1 MAQDFGGR
9 IGTDWRDSQAWWPPE
24 PAARASAPNVIL
36 LVLDD
41 VGYAQ
46 LGCYGS
52 DIETPVID
60 SLAASG
66 VRLANFHTTSLCSPT
81 RACLLTGR
89 NHHRSGMGRVADLAI
104 GYPGYWGK
112 PPRENGYLSEI
123 LRSAGY
129 ATYAIGK
136 WHLSPEDE
144 TNMAASRATWP
155 LARGFDRWYGFHG
168 GETHQFVPALYHDN
182 HSVRPPRSLEEGY
195 HLTEDLA
202 DRAIEFLGDLRAV
215 DAARPF
221 LLYFATG
228 ACHSPHQPPRRW
240 LDHYRGRFDI
250 GWDAWRE
257 QIFARQLATGL
268 LPASTTL
275 SARPPWV
282 PAWDS
287 LGARDRAV
295 AARFMECFA
304 GFLSHTDEQ
313 VGRVLDFVRERGELD
328 NTIVCVVSD
337 NGASAEGGADGSIN
351 DVRMLNIDPAQ
362 PAEMFARL
370 EEIGGPLTHNNYP
383 WGWTMAGNTPFR
395 RWKREVHEGG
405 VADPCVISWPLG
417 TVEAST
423 IEPGAIEP
431 GAIEPGAIRRQF
443 AHAIDLLPTLAELAG
458 VALPTEIDGTAQTE
472 LDGSSLAYLL
482 PAAGAAAAERHVTQY
497 FEMFGSRAIYHQGWK
512 AVAFHPI
519 GPLYDDQDPNAPFDA
534 DVWELYHVAED
545 LSESRDLAG
554 EQPELL
560 TELIELWW
568 AEARRNQ
575 VLPLDNRVLWA
586 LVHPKPDRRL
596 PRDEYEY
603 FQGGAQVP
611 ESVAVNVRNRSH
623 ELVVDVTIPDPADS
637 IMAAADPA
645 APGAAAADPTTAPG
659 RSPTDGVLLALGS
672 ALGGWSL
679 HILAGHIRYVH
690 NLYGKELH
698 VIESAETVTPGDHRI
713 EYAFAKDA
721 GPGGTGV
728 LRYDGREVGR
738 GVIPRFTP
746 SGFNGVG
753 AGLTCGYEWGPAVGG
768 GYTAPFPFSGTIR
781 RAVVRT
787 TGPAVRDPLA
797 ELEAILAEQ

>member
-1 MAQDFGGR
+1 VAQYFGGW
-9 IGTDWRDSQAWWPPE
+9 IGTDWRDSQPWWPPQ
-24 PAARASAPNVIL
+24 PAARAGSPNVVL
-36 LVLDD
+36 VVLDD

-52 DIETPVID
+52 DVETPVID
-60 SLAASG
+60 GLAASG

-104 GYPGYWGK
+104 GFPGYWGT

-123 LRSAGY
+123 LRAVGY

-144 TNMAASRATWP
+144 TSMASSRATWP

-182 HSVRPPRSLEEGY
+182 HSVRPPRPIEDGY

-221 LLYFATG
+221 FLYFATG

-240 LDHYRGRFDI
+240 LDHYRGRFDA

-257 QIFARQLATGL
+257 QTFARQLAAGL
-268 LPASTTL
+268 LPASTAL
-275 SARPPWV
+275 SPRPAWV
-282 PAWDS
+282 PAWDE
-287 LGARDRAV
+287 LADRDKAT

-304 GFLSHTDEQ
+304 GFLSHADEQ

-351 DVRMLNIDPAQ
+351 DIRMLNIDPAQ
-362 PAEMFARL
+362 PDEMFARL
-370 EEIGGPLTHNNYP
+370 DEIGGPLTHNNYP

-405 VADPCVISWPLG
+405 VADPCIISWPAGLVVG
-417 TVEAST
+417 GDGHPDAVQ
-423 IEPGAIEP
+423 
-431 GAIEPGAIRRQF
+431 PGAIRRQF
-443 AHAIDLLPTLAELAG
+443 AHAIDVLPTVLELAG
-458 VALPTEIDGTAQTE
+458 VPAPAE
-472 LDGSSLAYLL
+472 LDGVGQTDLDGVSFGYLL
-482 PAAGAAAAERHVTQY
+482 PAAGAAATERHDTQY
-497 FEMFGSRAIYHQGWK
+497 FEMFGSRAIYHRGWK

-519 GPLYDDQDPNAPFDA
+519 GPLYDSQNPNAPFDA

-545 LSESRDLAG
+545 LSESRDLAL
-554 EQPELL
+554 ERPELL
-560 TELIELWW
+560 AELIELWW
-568 AEARRNQ
+568 AQARRNQ

-586 LVHPKPDRRL
+586 LVNPKPDRRP

-603 FQGGAQVP
+603 FQDGAQVP

-623 ELVVDVTIPDPADS
+623 QLVVELTIP
-637 IMAAADPA
+637 
-645 APGAAAADPTTAPG
+645 GLGT
-659 RSPTDGVLLALGS
+659 TDGVLLAMGS

-690 NLYGKELH
+690 NLYGRERH
-698 VIESAETVTPGDHRI
+698 VIEAAELVTPGDHRI
-713 EYAFAKDA
+713 EYAFARDA
-721 GPGGTGV
+721 GLGGTGV
-728 LRYDGREVGR
+728 LRCDGREVGR
-738 GVIPRFTP
+738 GLIPRFTP

-768 GYTAPFPFSGTIR
+768 GYAAPFRFPGIIR
-781 RAVVRT
+781 RALVRT
-787 TGPAVRDPLA
+787 TGPVIRDPLA